1 MRSLACAL
9 VVGSAVLSSALA
21 HADEAVE
28 QNELPPSDPVATR
41 PKSAPID
48 LSIMGGLGGGFSL
61 LAGGVGEPAGPTAG
75 TFGLEA
81 GARFL
86 KHVYATALF
95 DLTLFSGGKQS
106 AKSVSAWLLGVRGG
120 WLTKPEGFGLF
131 GDLGVG
137 FRNIS
142 IADTNG
148 TSLTRSGVDVLLGAG
163 LHFKVGDNVRLFLPR
178 VDFAAGSAGPAEAHY
193 LFTLGLVAMFNY
205 DVGRRTKHE

>member
-9 VVGSAVLSSALA
+9 VLGSGILYSALA
-21 HADEAVE
+21 HADDIVAA
-28 QNELPPSDPVATR
+28 NELPPSDPAATR
-41 PKSAPID
+41 PKSAPLD

-61 LAGGVGEPAGPTAG
+61 LVGSVGEAAGPTAG
-75 TFGLEA
+75 TFGLEV

-86 KHVYATALF
+86 RHVYATALL

-106 AKSVSAWLLGVRGG
+106 PKSVSAWLLGVRGG
-120 WLTKPEGFGLF
+120 WLTNPDGFGLF

-148 TSLTRSGVDVLLGAG
+148 TSGTRGGADVLVGLG

-178 VDFAAGSAGPAEAHY
+178 VDFAAGSAGGDAHY
-193 LFTLGLVAMFNY
+193 LFTFGLVAMFNY
-205 DVGRRTKHE
+205 DVGRRTKHD